1 MHCDGED
8 PAQPKIINK
17 ILHAATKIQ
26 HRPIK
31 YFFKKKE
38 KAFAQQRKIINKR
51 QPTNWKK
58 IFASDVTKK

>member
-1 MHCDGED
+1 MLQLRFSIG
-8 PAQPKIINK
+8 QLNI
-17 ILHAATKIQ
+17 
-26 HRPIK
+26 
-31 YFFKKKE
+31 FFKKKE